1 MHTLC
6 FNKIT
11 LSWGQVLLLLFWGV
25 KKREGIELRLCAAT
39 HSAWP
44 GEVCA
49 LHHTLSHLAA
59 EQANTHIL
67 QVLGG
72 DLQKQ
77 GTLPW
82 ALKYCLCEKSRVLIV
97 YSCFPNIKI
106 FSYIFSIHF
115 AHQKIFLLA
124 LACTPLN
131 FEYANLVVFFPVCTH
146 SSLTC
151 ATLMDSVSVAC
162 LTECVLVCPT
172 ISLPYHLSA
181 DCGLQWVDQLS
192 SDSNQVMVVSLHLVE
207 LPYVAG
213 DAAIWFS
220 QLEL

>member
-1 MHTLC
+1 MHILC

-59 EQANTHIL
+59 EQSNTHIL

-97 YSCFPNIKI
+97 YSSFPLFI
-106 FSYIFSIHF
+106 YIFNPFCAS
-115 AHQKIFLLA
+115 KDFLVAARMHTTGLWI
-124 LACTPLN
+124 CK
-131 FEYANLVVFFPVCTH
+131 FWGVFFPLCTH
-146 SSLTC
+146 SFLTC
-151 ATLMDSVSVAC
+151 AVLMDFVSVAC

-181 DCGLQWVDQLS
+181 DCGLQWVNQLS

>member
-11 LSWGQVLLLLFWGV
+11 LSWGQVLLLLFWGM

-67 QVLGG
+67 QVLWG

-77 GTLPW
+77 GTFPW
-82 ALKYCLCEKSRVLIV
+82 ALKYCLCEKSRVLQV
-97 YSCFPNIKI
+97 YSSFPNIKI

-115 AHQKIFLLA
+115 AHQKISCWRSHAHHWTLNMQIWGFLS
-124 LACTPLN
+124 CVHT
-131 FEYANLVVFFPVCTH
+131 FFSNLCHTYGLRICCM
-146 SSLTC
+146 SDR
-151 ATLMDSVSVAC
+151 M
-162 LTECVLVCPT
+162 CPT